1 MREAWR
7 GLPANQPILQILLF
21 VLHCLPCRRH
31 WTMEEQKNGSGD
43 ANPNHLFRLAGSV
56 LADLDDAT
64 GRVVPLSEALSLA
77 RDGPA
82 ERHSEDESGSSGA
95 DTSSDGELERKAHGL
110 DDVDESDSDSDA
122 EGVAESRRRW
132 NVKHRVAIALVGEFL
147 SLKELGKVGTVSVA
161 WNKAVS
167 TGRIWRK
174 VFRRR
179 IGAPTSRRL
188 QAEDLRR
195 DAHINWKWEVTK
207 QVRARRE
214 MGNLPFYMA
223 LGAHEDEIARN
234 IYWELKRRSALTHHA
249 EHRVNNLEYRAKRLK
264 RLWTNAETLLS
275 RCEDIMEIQ
284 ERLDVR
290 FAANLAFGLS
300 PHKWLCAHQSVSH
313 TSVRGQGLIR
323 QLHRRVARVQTNCTE
338 LGLLDGSGQWSL
350 ERVLEHRNRCAAA
363 CVSRTVPA
371 AACLPAESGEHRM
384 STVAQ
389 VLQQEIK
396 DKMKSAK
403 LAVQLEAAVD
413 KRFKSR
419 LRRLYGRRALR
430 AHPDRVGD
438 NPENRRR
445 FQELSA
451 AAELLLDDSLRKL
464 YNKVRGT
471 RGGSRCARLTMP
483 MCGGLPAPKP

>member
-95 DTSSDGELERKAHGL
+95 DTSSDGELERKVHGL

-290 FAANLAFGLS
+290 FAASLAFGLS
-300 PHKWLCAHQSVSH
+300 PHKWLCAH
-313 TSVRGQGLIR
+313 
-323 QLHRRVARVQTNCTE
+323 
-338 LGLLDGSGQWSL
+338 
-350 ERVLEHRNRCAAA
+350 
-363 CVSRTVPA
+363 
-371 AACLPAESGEHRM
+371 
-384 STVAQ
+384 
-389 VLQQEIK
+389 
-396 DKMKSAK
+396 
-403 LAVQLEAAVD
+403 
-413 KRFKSR
+413 
-419 LRRLYGRRALR
+419 
-430 AHPDRVGD
+430 
-438 NPENRRR
+438 
-445 FQELSA
+445 
-451 AAELLLDDSLRKL
+451 DSLSL
-464 YNKVRGT
+464 THLFAAKVSFVSSIAVWHVYRPT
-471 RGGSRCARLTMP
+471 ARS
-483 MCGGLPAPKP
+483 